1 MTARHNAKRAAKR
14 AAVIAG
20 ADWHRI
26 LTSHPAPRRDW
37 FNAVLTGVSVGIIA
51 ASIGAIIGA

>member
-1 MTARHNAKRAAKR
+1 MTARHNAKRAARR

-37 FNAVLTGVSVGIIA
+37 FTAALCGIIVA
-51 ASIGAIIGA
+51 AVAAIVGA